1 MTLAADPAAST
12 TCTGATLTATGGAGA
27 FSLAGA
33 SLAPGDSC
41 TATVTVAVAGAGSF
55 RNVISATA
63 VSNDQAVPALADAAA
78 SLQAGAAASVAPVP
92 TLGEVAMAALTLLLA
107 ALGVR
112 RLRPT
117 GRRGH

>member
-1 MTLAADPAAST
+1 M
-12 TCTGATLTATGGAGA
+12 
-27 FSLAGA
+27 
-33 SLAPGDSC
+33 
-41 TATVTVAVAGAGSF
+41 GSF
-55 RNVISATA
+55 VFQT
-63 VSNDQAVPALADAAA
+63 VPHILV
-78 SLQAGAAASVAPVP
+78 QAGAAASVAPVP